1 MYHFF
6 KEISMK
12 QIYVGNLPYK
22 STEEEVKKLF
32 SQYGEVSSVKL
43 ITDRETGRA
52 RGFGFVE
59 MDEESAKA
67 AIQALDGEEFEGRR
81 LKVNEARPKKFH

>member
-1 MYHFF
+1 
-6 KEISMK
+6 MK